1 MSHRRE
7 NRSHPADPGAR
18 CAPDRRRSEGA
29 VAGRWTIVLGL
40 ITALTL
46 AGCSSWPFSP
56 RSRALPASAANRVP
70 TSASYV
76 IGVPDQLQLTV
87 WQHPDFSGP
96 MLVRRD
102 GKVSVPLMGDVQA
115 AGRTTIELAEDIRV
129 GLGQFIS
136 NPRVD
141 VAVMEMRSQVV
152 SVIGE
157 GVLRSGVVEIQR
169 QMRVIDAIAA
179 MGGFSPFA
187 RKDEI
192 RILRNSQN
200 RQIEYRFDYEAFVK
214 GRNPDSNILLEPG
227 DTIIVPE

>member
-1 MSHRRE
+1 MSQRRE
-7 NRSHPADPGAR
+7 NRNHLADPIANGAR
-18 CAPDRRRSEGA
+18 ASRGRFA
-29 VAGRWTIVLGL
+29 VAGGRALPLGL
-40 ITALTL
+40 VL
-46 AGCSSWPFSP
+46 AVVLLGCSSWPFSMG
-56 RSRALPASAANRVP
+56 SGALPASEASSDA
-70 TSASYV
+70 SASYV

-96 MLVRRD
+96 LLVRRD

-115 AGRTTIELAEDIRV
+115 AGLTPVELAENIRV

-141 VAVMEMRSQVV
+141 VAVTEMRSQVV

-192 RILRNSQN
+192 RILRNSRS

-214 GRNPDSNILLEPG
+214 GRSPDSNILLEPG

>member
-1 MSHRRE
+1 MSHRQE
-7 NRSHPADPGAR
+7 NRSHLAEPDAR
-18 CAPDRRRSEGA
+18 CAPDPRSRVA
-29 VAGRWTIVLGL
+29 VARRWAIALGL
-40 ITALTL
+40 VAAVAL
-46 AGCSSWPFSP
+46 AGCTSWPFST
-56 RSRALPASAANRVP
+56 RSRALPASAANSADP
-70 TSASYV
+70 SASYV

-169 QMRVIDAIAA
+169 QMRVIDAIAE

-192 RILRNSQN
+192 RILRNAQN
-200 RQIEYRFDYEAFVK
+200 RQIEYVFDYEAFVK

-227 DTIIVPE
+227 DTIIVSE

>member
-1 MSHRRE
+1 MSHRNE
-7 NRSHPADPGAR
+7 NRHPLPHPGAV
-18 CAPDRRRSEGA
+18 PDAHPRPAGA
-29 VAGRWTIVLGL
+29 VARWCTLLLGL
-40 ITALTL
+40 ATALAL
-46 AGCSSWPFSP
+46 AGCSSWPFSSG
-56 RSRALPASAANRVP
+56 SRAVPSSEAMSDASE
-70 TSASYV
+70 SYV

-96 MLVRRD
+96 LLVRRD

-115 AGRTTIELAEDIRV
+115 AGRTPVELAENIRL

-141 VAVMEMRSQVV
+141 VAVTEMRSQVV

-157 GVLRSGVVEIQR
+157 GVLNSGVVEIQR

-187 RKDEI
+187 RKDQI
-192 RILRNSQN
+192 RILRNSRD

-227 DTIIVPE
+227 DTIIVQE

>member
-1 MSHRRE
+1 MSHRKEIR
-7 NRSHPADPGAR
+7 HHLADPGTP
-18 CAPDRRRSEGA
+18 CAPNPRSTVA
-29 VAGRWTIVLGL
+29 VGRWRTLLLGL
-40 ITALTL
+40 TAAL
-46 AGCSSWPFSP
+46 ALVGCSSWPFSTGSGAVP
-56 RSRALPASAANRVP
+56 SSAASSDA
-70 TSASYV
+70 SASYV

-96 MLVRRD
+96 LLVRRD

-115 AGRTTIELAEDIRV
+115 AGRTPVELAEDIRL

-141 VAVMEMRSQVV
+141 VAVTEMRSQVV

-192 RILRNSQN
+192 RILRNSRD

-214 GRNPDSNILLEPG
+214 GRNPGSNILLEPG
-227 DTIIVPE
+227 DTIIVQE